1 MDDIVQ
7 RLRWWA
13 AKKKPP
19 HGMDTLP
26 HDCAAGAD
34 EIERLTKIH
43 KQAFELGIFHQSRAD
58 KAEAENAKL
67 TVACAVY
74 EVQAAGLREQLAAGR
89 EGIPMPQDVINL
101 VIAAREAFDMGTL
114 PDEESRALD
123 KALEAFSSRIPY
135 ENQLDD
141 GDHEDLP

>member
-26 HDCAAGAD
+26 HDCAAGAA
-34 EIERLTKIH
+34 EIERL
-43 KQAFELGIFHQSRAD
+43 RALVSSS
-58 KAEAENAKL
+58 EAERYRVCGKL
-67 TVACAVY
+67 NLENHQMRTELDARVGDLV
-74 EVQAAGLREQLAAGR
+74 
-89 EGIPMPQDVINL
+89 MPQDVINL
-101 VIAAREAFDMGTL
+101 VIAAREAFDTGTL